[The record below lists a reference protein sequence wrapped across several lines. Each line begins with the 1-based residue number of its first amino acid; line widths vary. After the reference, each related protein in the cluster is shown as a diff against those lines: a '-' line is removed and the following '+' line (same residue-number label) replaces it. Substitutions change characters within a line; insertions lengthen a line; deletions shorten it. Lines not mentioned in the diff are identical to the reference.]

1 MARALI
7 VGCGCRGR
15 ELGGRLLEA
24 GWAVRGTSRGE
35 EGLAAIEAAGIE
47 PALADPQ
54 RPGTVLDLVGD
65 VAVVHWLLGSAQG
78 EPEARRGDPRRA
90 ARADPGKAGRHP
102 GRGFVYEAAGSVEDS
117 LLERGAAAVRAAGE
131 RWRIPVALV
140 EAAPDATPRPGSKPP
155 LAATLELARAGRRID
170 IAKLR

>member
-47 PALADPQ
+47 PARADPQ

-78 EPEARRGDPRRA
+78 EAEALSAIHGELLERILERLVDTPV
-90 ARADPGKAGRHP
+90 
-102 GRGFVYEAAGSVEDS
+102 RGFFYEAAGSVQDS
-117 LLERGAAAVRAAGE
+117 LLESGAAAVRAAGE

-140 EAAPDATPRPGSKPP
+140 EDAPGDASAWVEAA
-155 LAATLELARAGRRID
+155 LAATLELAAPAGGSI
-170 IAKLR
+170 